1 MAMMNYASHTG
12 PFTQKFVHHS
22 RFMPQSRYDPY
33 GAQYSQ
39 KMFKFKYLL
48 EPPSQMR
55 LEVTH
60 KEDVLVLYAR
70 KYNYFMSF
78 SMEELYDI
86 AAAMTEI
93 LQKMEQCRDLV
104 QGRSQYAPK
113 LKKEIM
119 RMLKASRRTHELEK
133 EEVQM
138 MYRPQM
144 VPKYNKIQPMED
156 PDADDIEEEEEE
168 EEIEPVVHAHSSR
181 NSRRK

>member
-12 PFTQKFVHHS
+12 PFTQKFVRCSH
-22 RFMPQSRYDPY
+22 FVPQSRYDPY

-39 KMFKFKYLL
+39 KMFKFEYLL

-60 KEDVLVLYAR
+60 KEDVPVLYAR

-78 SMEELYDI
+78 SLEELYDI
-86 AAAMTEI
+86 AAAMTEM
-93 LQKMEQCRDLV
+93 LQKMEQCRDMV

-113 LKKEIM
+113 LEKDMM
-119 RMLKASRRTHELEK
+119 RTLKASRRTCELEK

-138 MYRPQM
+138 MY
-144 VPKYNKIQPMED
+144 
-156 PDADDIEEEEEE
+156 
-168 EEIEPVVHAHSSR
+168 
-181 NSRRK
+181 

>member
-12 PFTQKFVHHS
+12 PFTQKFVCRSHFVS
-22 RFMPQSRYDPY
+22 QSRYDPY

-39 KMFKFKYLL
+39 KMFKYLL

-60 KEDVLVLYAR
+60 KEDAPVLYAR

-78 SMEELYDI
+78 SMEEHYDI
-86 AAAMTEI
+86 VAAMSEI
-93 LQKMEQCRDLV
+93 LQKMEQCRDVV

-113 LKKEIM
+113 LKKDMM
-119 RMLKASRRTHELEK
+119 RTLKASRRTRELEK

-138 MYRPQM
+138 MY
-144 VPKYNKIQPMED
+144 
-156 PDADDIEEEEEE
+156 
-168 EEIEPVVHAHSSR
+168 
-181 NSRRK
+181 